1 MIRVATREPLIL
13 EIVPNGSKF
22 TVVRCIGKVADLMMN
37 QDDPSAKFCP
47 ILVSRWIRSSRWSRD
62 NIRRTFAVKTYTTS
76 TDIPST
82 DPNVPKV
89 TQRVEI
95 YPQQNRSDRWI
106 AGVSTLYVVWIPMTM
121 VKPGQS
127 ISITFKPHLVKPN
140 WQAVD
145 SFRLQD
151 GGWIIQK
158 CSTY

>member
-1 MIRVATREPLIL
+1 MDTFVAVVAGQYQAHFRGQNVYDEYGHTI
-13 EIVPNGSKF
+13 NGSKCAQSDP
-22 TVVRCIGKVADLMMN
+22 TRRDISPTKPIG
-37 QDDPSAKFCP
+37 S
-47 ILVSRWIRSSRWSRD
+47 LV
-62 NIRRTFAVKTYTTS
+62 
-76 TDIPST
+76 
-82 DPNVPKV
+82 
-89 TQRVEI
+89 
-95 YPQQNRSDRWI
+95 I